1 MAYRDAV
8 ARLKRDPSDR
18 NQQYVAVRSLARAGS
33 LDVALTEYKR
43 FNLDT
48 VRHHEDIMALEG
60 RLYKDLY
67 LAATKSGRRKLALT
81 SSEKYEAAYND
92 TLGYF
97 SGINSA
103 TMAYIGGVP
112 MPIIEMR
119 AKRLLQQ
126 IAETAPDAQS
136 DRYFVNATRAEAY
149 CLLGD
154 YNASRAFLRKAWD
167 HDPLNY
173 TAHAS
178 TLKQFA
184 MIADY
189 RCECFDWLEGFDPP
203 KTAHYAGHLFAIGAT
218 RTDGFTALSV
228 KQCDALRQRLS
239 ENIQNCDIGFAYG
252 SLAAGSDI
260 MIAEAV
266 LEEGGQLHVTLPV
279 EPSRFAAVSVLPFGQ
294 DWAERFEHC
303 IKQSTSL
310 QICADGHDWPKA
322 DLDIYASI
330 ISMGEALRQAAHLS
344 VTAEQML
351 IWDRIPQGNTAR
363 LAEIWAISKKRA
375 SVLEFPG
382 RRHLNSPPQP
392 ESVSEDI
399 ADGIVCLSVYPAGTV
414 TQISGIE
421 KALAKACELR
431 SGGNRQAKFGLRL
444 KQERRFSSEAVSAL
458 SLAEDAP
465 PGTILLSN
473 ALANHVAVCLSDQY
487 DTVFAGFLET
497 GEAIFALKQ
506 VGR

>member
-1 MAYRDAV
+1 MSYRDAV
-8 ARLKRDPSDR
+8 ARLKQYPSDQ
-18 NQQYVAVRSLARAGS
+18 NQQYLAVLALARAGS
-33 LDVALTEYKR
+33 LDVALAEYKR
-43 FNLDT
+43 FNLNT

-67 LAATKSGRRKLALT
+67 LAAPKSGRRKLALT

-112 MPIIEMR
+112 MPIIAMR
-119 AKRLLQQ
+119 AKRLLKQ
-126 IAETAPDAQS
+126 IAETEPDIHS
-136 DRYFVNATRAEAY
+136 DRYFVDATRAEAH

-173 TAHAS
+173 TTHAS

-189 RCECFDWLEGFDPP
+189 RGECFDWLEGFDPP

-218 RTDGFTALSV
+218 RTDGVTALSV
-228 KQCDALRQRLS
+228 KQCDALRRRLS
-239 ENIQNCDIGFAYG
+239 ESIQICDIGFAYG

-260 MIAEAV
+260 MIAEAI

-294 DWAERFEHC
+294 DWAARYERC
-303 IKQSTSL
+303 ITQSTSV
-310 QICADGHDWPKA
+310 QICAQNHDWPKA

-330 ISMGEALRQAAHLS
+330 ISMGKALRQATHLR

-363 LAEIWAISKKRA
+363 LAEIWSAVPRGT
-375 SVLEFPG
+375 SVLEFLG
-382 RRHLNSPPQP
+382 RRRLDSPSLS

-399 ADGIVCLSVYPAGTV
+399 ADGIVCLSESPAETA
-414 TQISGIE
+414 TQISGIA

-431 SGGNRQAKFGLRL
+431 SSGDREAKFGLCL
-444 KQERRFSSEAVSAL
+444 KQERRFSSKAFSAR
-458 SLAEDAP
+458 SLAEEAP

-473 ALANHVAVCLSDQY
+473 ALASHVAVCLSDQY
-487 DTVFAGFLET
+487 DTVFAGVLET

-506 VGR
+506 IGR